1 MSWYTPKIKGAL
13 LHLARSVSPEGSFF
27 RIRAQNFR
35 LRLLAWRELIERYQ
49 QHVAHFWA
57 QRHEGTPPDLKA
69 HESEFL
75 PSALALQM
83 APVSPAGRWVAR
95 ILLSLLLA
103 LLFWSV
109 LGKMDIIV
117 NATGKIIPSDY
128 SKTIASVETA
138 RVNGLFVKEGQSVV
152 AGDLLIELDTRMSDR
167 EQDKATGDRQTALL
181 QVARS
186 RALLASIQAKQLVPM
201 VSVEGIS
208 AERVFEARHHLESQW
223 QDFEAKLTRLDGEIA
238 RYKRQLPLV
247 TLRVNDYKALVR
259 DHDVSLH
266 ACLEKEQEQ
275 IELEGRL
282 ADVTNQRQVH
292 IFETRKNAEEALN
305 EGVRGAQSSGQDAER
320 AAAHSDLLHLKA
332 PVAGTVQQLTVHTV
346 GGVVQSAQ
354 PIMVI
359 VPRQHQVEVEAFIE
373 NKDVGF
379 VTEGQNAQV
388 KIETF
393 DYTKYG
399 TVSGRVSHVSR
410 DAIESNTQMGSET
423 SVQAHQDGSKKDSP
437 KKGPMYAIK
446 VVLDQSAMT
455 IDGRKVALTP
465 GMSVSIEIKT
475 GSRRIIEY
483 FLSPLMQHAHES
495 FNQR

>member
-1 MSWYTPKIKGAL
+1 M
-13 LHLARSVSPEGSFF
+13 
-27 RIRAQNFR
+27 NFR
-35 LRLLAWRELIERYQ
+35 LRSLAWRELIERYQ

-57 QRHEGTPPDLKA
+57 QRHEVTLPDLKA

-95 ILLSLLLA
+95 MLMILLISLLL
-103 LLFWSV
+103 WSIV
-109 LGKMDIIV
+109 GKMDIIV
-117 NATGKIIPSDY
+117 NATGKIIPSDH

-138 RVNGLFVKEGQSVV
+138 RVDGLFVKEGQSVV

-167 EQDKATGDRQTALL
+167 ERDKAMGDRETALL

-186 RALLASIQAKQLVPM
+186 RALLASIDVKRLVPM
-201 VSVEGIS
+201 VGVEGVS
-208 AERVFEARHHLESQW
+208 AERVVDANHYLESQW
-223 QDFEAKLTRLDGEIA
+223 RDFEAKLTRLDGEIA

-247 TLRVNDYKALVR
+247 TQRVNDYRALAR

-282 ADVTNQRQVH
+282 ADVTNQRQAH
-292 IFETRKNAEEALN
+292 ISETCKNAEEALN
-305 EGVRGAQSSGQDAER
+305 EGVRVAHSSGQDAER
-320 AAAHSDLLHLKA
+320 AAAHSDLLRLKA
-332 PVAGTVQQLTVHTV
+332 PVAGTVQQLMVHTV

-373 NKDVGF
+373 NRDVGF
-379 VTEGQNAQV
+379 VTEGQPAQV

-399 TVSGRVSHVSR
+399 TVSGRVFHVSR
-410 DAIESNTQMGSET
+410 DAIESNTQASNGA
-423 SVQAHQDGSKKDSP
+423 SVQAHQDETKKDLP
-437 KKGPMYAIK
+437 KGPVYAVK
-446 VVLDQSAMT
+446 VVLDHSAMN

-465 GMSVSIEIKT
+465 GMSVSIEIKS
-475 GSRRIIEY
+475 GSRRIIDY

>member
-1 MSWYTPKIKGAL
+1 MSF
-13 LHLARSVSPEGSFF
+13 S
-27 RIRAQNFR
+27 
-35 LRLLAWRELIERYQ
+35 LRLQALRDLIERYQ
-49 QHVAHFWA
+49 QHIAHFWA
-57 QRHEGTPPDLKA
+57 QRHEVTPPDLKA
-69 HESEFL
+69 YESEFL
-75 PSALALQM
+75 PSALALQT

-95 ILLSLLLA
+95 ILMALLMALLL
-103 LLFWSV
+103 WSI

-117 NATGKIIPSDY
+117 NATGKIIPSER

-138 RVNGLFVKEGQSVV
+138 RVDGLFVKEGQSVV

-167 EQDKATGDRQTALL
+167 ERDKAIGDRESALL

-186 RALLASIQAKQLVPM
+186 RALLASVEAKRLVPM
-201 VSVEGIS
+201 VGVEGVL
-208 AERVFEARHHLESQW
+208 AERVLDAQRYLESQW
-223 QDFEAKLTRLDGEIA
+223 QDFEAKLTRLDGQIA
-238 RYKRQLPLV
+238 RYKRQLPLI
-247 TLRVNDYKALVR
+247 TQRANDYRVLAR

-266 ACLEKEQEQ
+266 AWQEKEQEQ
-275 IELEGRL
+275 IELEGNL
-282 ADVTNQRQVH
+282 ADAINQRRAH
-292 IFETRKNAEEALN
+292 LAETRKNAGEALN
-305 EGVRGAQSSGQDAER
+305 EGVRVAQSSGQDAER
-320 AAAHSDLLHLKA
+320 AAAHSDLLRLKA

-379 VTEGQNAQV
+379 VTEGQHAQV

-399 TVSGRVSHVSR
+399 TVPGRVSHVSR
-410 DAIESNTQMGSET
+410 DAIESNTRSGSGA
-423 SVQAHQDGSKKDSP
+423 SPQVHQDETKKDLP
-437 KKGPMYAIK
+437 KGPVYAIK
-446 VVLDQSAMT
+446 VVLDHSAMT
-455 IDGRKVALTP
+455 IDGRQVALTP

-475 GSRRIIEY
+475 GSRRIIDY

-495 FNQR
+495 FIQR

>member
-1 MSWYTPKIKGAL
+1 MSRYTTKIKTAL
-13 LHLARSVSPEGSFF
+13 SYLTRGVSPEGCFF
-27 RIRAQNFR
+27 RIRAQNFM
-35 LRLLAWRELIERYQ
+35 LRLLACRELVERYQ

-57 QRHEGTPPDLKA
+57 RRHEVTPPDLKA

-103 LLFWSV
+103 LLLWSV

-117 NATGKIIPSDY
+117 NATGKIIPSDH

-186 RALLASIQAKQLVPM
+186 GALLASIEAKRLVPM
-201 VSVEGIS
+201 VGVQGVS
-208 AERVFEARHHLESQW
+208 AERVVDAQHHLESQW

-247 TLRVNDYKALVR
+247 TQRVNDYKALAR

-266 ACLEKEQEQ
+266 ACMEKEQEQ
-275 IELEGRL
+275 IELEGIL
-282 ADVTNQRQVH
+282 ADFTNQRRTH
-292 IFETRKNAEEALN
+292 ITETRKNAEDALN
-305 EGVRGAQSSGQDAER
+305 EGVRVAQSSGQDAER

-379 VTEGQNAQV
+379 VTEGQHAQV

-410 DAIESNTQMGSET
+410 DAIESNTQMGT
-423 SVQAHQDGSKKDSP
+423 GASVQAHLDDTKKDLP
-437 KKGPMYAIK
+437 KGPMYAIK
-446 VVLDQSAMT
+446 VVLDQSAMI
-455 IDGRKVALTP
+455 IDGRQVALTP
-465 GMSVSIEIKT
+465 GMSVSIEIKI

>member
-1 MSWYTPKIKGAL
+1 MSRYSMKIMGRL
-13 LHLARSVSPEGSFF
+13 SHLAQSISPEGGFF

-35 LRLLAWRELIERYQ
+35 LRLLALRELIERYQ
-49 QHVAHFWA
+49 QHAAHFWA
-57 QRHEGTPPDLKA
+57 QRHEVTPPDLKA

-95 ILLSLLLA
+95 ILLLLLLSLLL
-103 LLFWSV
+103 WSV

-117 NATGKIIPSDY
+117 NATGKIIPSDH

-167 EQDKATGDRQTALL
+167 EQDKAAGDRQTALL

-186 RALLASIQAKQLVPM
+186 RTLLASIEAKRLVPM
-201 VSVEGIS
+201 VGVEGVS
-208 AERVFEARHHLESQW
+208 AERVVDARHHLESQW
-223 QDFEAKLTRLDGEIA
+223 QDFDAKLTRLDGEIA

-247 TLRVNDYKALVR
+247 TQRVYDYKALAR

-282 ADVTNQRQVH
+282 ADVTNQRQAH
-292 IFETRKNAEEALN
+292 ISETRKNAEEALN
-305 EGVRGAQSSGQDAER
+305 EGVRVAQSSGQDAER

-346 GGVVQSAQ
+346 GGVVPSAQ

-379 VTEGQNAQV
+379 VTEGQRAQV

-410 DAIESNTQMGSET
+410 DAIESNTQTGSGA
-423 SVQAHQDGSKKDSP
+423 SVQARQDDTKKDSP
-437 KKGPMYAIK
+437 KGSMYAIK
-446 VVLDQSAMT
+446 VVLDQSAMI
-455 IDGRKVALTP
+455 IDGRQVALTP

-475 GSRRIIEY
+475 GNRRIIEY

>member
-1 MSWYTPKIKGAL
+1 MNL
-13 LHLARSVSPEGSFF
+13 
-27 RIRAQNFR
+27 R
-35 LRLLAWRELIERYQ
+35 LRSLAWRELVDRYR
-49 QHVAHFWA
+49 QHVAYFWA
-57 QRHEGTPPDLKA
+57 QRHEVTSLDLKA

-75 PSALALQM
+75 PSALALQT

-95 ILLSLLLA
+95 MLIALLIALLL
-103 LLFWSV
+103 WSV

-117 NATGKIIPSDY
+117 NATGKIIPSDH
-128 SKTIASVETA
+128 SKIIASVETA
-138 RVNGLFVKEGQSVV
+138 RVNGLFVEEGQSVV
-152 AGDLLIELDTRMSDR
+152 AGDLLVELDTRMSDR
-167 EQDKATGDRQTALL
+167 ERDKAMGDRETALL

-186 RALLASIQAKQLVPM
+186 RALLASVDAKRLVPM
-201 VSVEGIS
+201 VGVEGVS
-208 AERVFEARHHLESQW
+208 AEHVADGWRHLESQW

-247 TLRVNDYKALVR
+247 TQRVNDYRALAR

-282 ADVTNQRQVH
+282 ADVTHQRQAH
-292 IFETRKNAEEALN
+292 ISETRKNAEDALN
-305 EGVRGAQSSGQDAER
+305 EGVRVAQSSGQDAER
-320 AAAHSDLLHLKA
+320 AAAHSDLLRLKA
-332 PVAGTVQQLTVHTV
+332 PVAGTVQQLMVHTV

-359 VPRQHQVEVEAFIE
+359 VPRQHQVEVEAYIE
-373 NKDVGF
+373 NRDVGF
-379 VTEGQNAQV
+379 VTEGQPAQV

-399 TVSGRVSHVSR
+399 TVSGRVFHVSR
-410 DAIESNTQMGSET
+410 DAIESNTQTGSGA
-423 SVQAHQDGSKKDSP
+423 SVQAHQDETKKDLP
-437 KKGPMYAIK
+437 KGPVYAVK
-446 VVLDQSAMT
+446 VVLDHSAMN

-465 GMSVSIEIKT
+465 GMSVLIEIKT
-475 GSRRIIEY
+475 GSRRIIDY

>member
-1 MSWYTPKIKGAL
+1 MLAL
-13 LHLARSVSPEGSFF
+13 
-27 RIRAQNFR
+27 
-35 LRLLAWRELIERYQ
+35 RELLDRYR
-49 QHVAHFWA
+49 QHVAHFWSR
-57 QRHEGTPPDLKA
+57 RHEMTPPDLKS

-75 PSALALQM
+75 PSALALQT

-95 ILLSLLLA
+95 ILMALLMALLL
-103 LLFWSV
+103 WSFF
-109 LGKMDIIV
+109 GRMDIIV
-117 NATGKIIPSDY
+117 NASGKIIPSDH

-138 RVNGLFVKEGQSVV
+138 RVDGLFVEEGKAVA

-167 EQDKATGDRQTALL
+167 ERDKASGDRTTALL

-186 RALLASIQAKQLVPM
+186 RALLASIEANRLKPMAGVDGVSADRIADAKN
-201 VSVEGIS
+201 
-208 AERVFEARHHLESQW
+208 HLESQW

-238 RYKRQLPLV
+238 RYNRQLPLIAQ
-247 TLRVNDYKALVR
+247 RANDYRVLAR
-259 DHDVSLH
+259 EHDVSEH
-266 ACLEKEQEQ
+266 AWLEKEQERV
-275 IELEGRL
+275 ELEGKL
-282 ADVTNQRQVH
+282 ADVANQRRAHVA
-292 IFETRKNAEEALN
+292 ETRKNAQDALN
-305 EGVRGAQSSGQDAER
+305 EGLRQAQSYGQDAQR
-320 AAAHSDLLHLKA
+320 AAAHSDLLRLKA

-354 PIMVI
+354 PLMVI

-379 VTEGQNAQV
+379 VAEGQRAQV

-410 DAIESNTQMGSET
+410 DAIDPNTQTGSQAA
-423 SVQAHQDGSKKDSP
+423 SQAHQDDSKKDSP
-437 KKGPMYAIK
+437 RGPVYAVK
-446 VVLDQSAMT
+446 VLLDQSAMT
-455 IDGRKVALTP
+455 IDGHQVSLTP

-483 FLSPLMQHAHES
+483 FLSPLMRHAHES